1 LYGKIKVIKHADL
14 TNKVDVNV
22 TMDPNIRNQALS
34 TFLADELNKYY
45 SDKTNMSTLIQNIT
59 KFQNENNLIPAGK

>member
-1 LYGKIKVIKHADL
+1 
-14 TNKVDVNV
+14 
-22 TMDPNIRNQALS
+22 MDPNIRNQALS
-34 TFLADELNKYY
+34 TFLAEELNKYY